1 MRPDASAATLGWAGL
16 ATGLIGLVVYI
27 VVVLRQ
33 PQIVRVLNGSGLL
46 LTSLAVAQAREMI
59 QAAQGPSA
67 LAVQGS
73 VGLLILAVIAQSA
86 AGLRNRRAW
95 DGTER
100 RAGVGAWDGGDRRRT
115 TGGEKSA

>member
-1 MRPDASAATLGWAGL
+1 MNHDVSATALGWAGL
-16 ATGLIGLVVYI
+16 MTGLIGLVVYI

-33 PQIVRVLNGSGLL
+33 PQMIRVLNGSGLL

-59 QAAQGPSA
+59 QAAHGPTA

-100 RAGVGAWDGGDRRRT
+100 RAGVGAWDGSDRRRASE
-115 TGGEKSA
+115 GEKSA